1 MSTPK
6 IVIAP
11 EILKEI
17 KILLVRHKLAND
29 GGSNATSIL
38 SHNDKDGFVLNNTYP
53 VGIEEVF
60 TRLERAGANVEALRK
75 KHAETKGKADKE
87 AERIAGLKKSAAAK
101 LTKEEREVLGL

>member
-6 IVIAP
+6 IIIAP

-17 KILLVRHKLAND
+17 KTLLVRHKLSSD
-29 GGSNATSIL
+29 GSTAATSIIA
-38 SHNDKDGFVLNNTYP
+38 HNEKEGFVLNGSYQ

-75 KHAETKGKADKE
+75 RYSDAKGKADKE
-87 AERIAGLKKSAAAK
+87 AERITGLRKSAAAK
-101 LTKEEREVLGL
+101 LTKEEREVCGL